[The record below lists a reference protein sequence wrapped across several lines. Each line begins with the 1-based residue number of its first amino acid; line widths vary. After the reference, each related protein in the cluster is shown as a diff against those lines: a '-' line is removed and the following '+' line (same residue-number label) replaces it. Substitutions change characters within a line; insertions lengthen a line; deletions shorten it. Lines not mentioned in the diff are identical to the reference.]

1 MAERRMF
8 SKKII
13 DSGTFLE
20 MPLTTQALYFHLS
33 MRADDDGFVDN
44 PKFIQRMI
52 GASEDDLKLLIAK
65 SFLIAFESGVVVI
78 TAWKVHNYI
87 QNDRK
92 KDTFYQNEL
101 KMLEID
107 ERKMLTIKKDF
118 TKIQSTGS

>member
-1 MAERRMF
+1 MF

-13 DSGTFLE
+13 DSGLFLE

-87 QNDRK
+87 QKDRK

-107 ERKMLTIKKDF
+107 ERKMMTIKKDF